1 MLVTPLFNVKEV
13 KVVIFLKAVFPI
25 VPLFITAE
33 VNVLASNAEIP
44 ILVTLFGT
52 IIDVKS
58 EFWKALFPMVTK
70 LLGKVIEVKPLV
82 LANVEP

>member
-13 KVVIFLKAVFPI
+13 KAVIFLKAVFPI

-33 VNVLASNAEIP
+33 VNGLPSNAEIP

-58 EFWKALFPMVTK
+58 ELKKALFPMVTK

-82 LANVEP
+82 LENVEP